1 MMKRRLILIVCTSL
15 ALLWGVSGLA
25 QNQAR
30 GDRVYIRDLE
40 GIWMNEAYLKELRAS
55 KMPHQSAKKQRPVV
69 IAVKREGRVYPFVST
84 DFEKAALMIVLDVEP
99 DLEPGSYRLV
109 LGAKNAPTSSDEA
122 KYVLFKGTRNANK
135 SFDKL
140 EIKELFITKGQW
152 ANYERVGLKLGP
164 AVNRIV
170 LTGNY
175 KDRKG
180 REWSFADNGKASFP
194 DKTFYYELSLN
205 DKTAKCEYFEA
216 EDLESPDGKR
226 LYGYRWKRDELQL
239 YDATVRKDRVRCE
252 SVPFAFL
259 KPR

>member
-1 MMKRRLILIVCTSL
+1 MKRRLILIVCTSL
-15 ALLWGVSGLA
+15 ALAWGVSGLA

-30 GDRVYIRDLE
+30 GDRVFLRDLE
-40 GIWMNEAYLKELRAS
+40 GIWMNEAYLKELRATR
-55 KMPHQSAKKQRPVV
+55 MPHQSAKKQRPVV
-69 IAVKREGRVYPFVST
+69 IAIKREGRVYPFVST
-84 DFEKAALMIVLDVEP
+84 DFEKAALMVVLDVEP

-109 LGAKNAPTSSDEA
+109 LGKKNEPTSSDEA
-122 KYVLFKGTRNANK
+122 SYVYFKGTRNADNK
-135 SFDKL
+135 FDKL
-140 EIKELFITKGQW
+140 AIKELFIMKGQW
-152 ANYERVGLKLGP
+152 ADYERVGLELGP
-164 AVNRIV
+164 AVNNIV
-170 LTGNY
+170 LTGKY

-180 REWSFADNGKASFP
+180 REWAFADNGKASFP

-216 EDLESPDGKR
+216 EDLESADGKR
-226 LYGYRWKRDELQL
+226 FYGYRWKRGVLQL

>member
-1 MMKRRLILIVCTSL
+1 MKRRLILIVCTSL
-15 ALLWGVSGLA
+15 ALAWGVSGLA

-30 GDRVYIRDLE
+30 SDRVFIRDLE
-40 GIWMNEAYLKELRAS
+40 GIWMNEAYLKELRATR
-55 KMPHQSAKKQRPVV
+55 MPHQSAKKQRPVV
-69 IAVKREGRVYPFVST
+69 IAIKREGRVYPFVST
-84 DFEKAALMIVLDVEP
+84 DFEKAALMVILDVEP

-109 LGAKNAPTSSDEA
+109 LGKKNEPTSSDEA
-122 KYVLFKGTRNANK
+122 SYVYFKGTRNADNR
-135 SFDKL
+135 FDKL
-140 EIKELFITKGQW
+140 AIKELFIMKGQW
-152 ANYERVGLKLGP
+152 ADYERVGLELGP
-164 AVNRIV
+164 AVNNIV
-170 LTGNY
+170 LTGKY

-180 REWSFADNGKASFP
+180 REWAFADNGKASFP

-216 EDLESPDGKR
+216 EDLESADGKR
-226 LYGYRWKRDELQL
+226 FYGYRWKRGELQL

>member
-1 MMKRRLILIVCTSL
+1 MKKLILIACTSL
-15 ALLWGVSGLA
+15 ALAWGIAGLA

-40 GIWMNEAYLKELRAS
+40 GVWMNEAYLNELRATR
-55 KMPHQSAKKQRPVV
+55 MPHQSAKKQRPVV
-69 IAVKREGRVYPFVST
+69 IVIKREGRVYPFVST

-109 LGAKNAPTSSDEA
+109 LGAKNAPTPSDEA
-122 KYVLFKGTRNANK
+122 KYVLFQGERNANQT
-135 SFDKL
+135 FDKL
-140 EIKELFITKGQW
+140 AIKELFITKGQW
-152 ANYERVGLKLGP
+152 ANYDRVGLELGP
-164 AVNRIV
+164 AVNSIV
-170 LTGNY
+170 LTGTY

-216 EDLESPDGKR
+216 EDLQSADGKR
-226 LYGYRWKRDELQL
+226 LYGYRWKRGELQL
-239 YDATVRKDRVRCE
+239 YNTSLKRDNVHCE
-252 SVPFAFL
+252 STPFAYL
-259 KPR
+259 TPG